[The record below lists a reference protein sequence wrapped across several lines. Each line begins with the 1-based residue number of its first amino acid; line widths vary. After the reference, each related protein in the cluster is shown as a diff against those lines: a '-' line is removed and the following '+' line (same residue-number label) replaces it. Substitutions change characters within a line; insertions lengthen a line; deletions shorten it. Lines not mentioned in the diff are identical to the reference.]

1 MKHKIRTSLT
11 SQLHDF
17 ISNPHNFIILFI
29 LFIGTVAT
37 CQIAE
42 FEGTARSTAGLP
54 EFQLYDNASGE
65 NRIEGRLKE
74 SGNNI
79 FLESLRGSLN
89 FATGTT
95 GSTSTR
101 MTLNGTNGNVGIG
114 TTSPAHKLDV
124 VGDRIRILEA
134 GTNHSIDLRT
144 DGVVTDIT
152 SYNTGLNISANGT
165 NDVWLQGWGVSSGN
179 VYVGDSFGSTAKF
192 SVNGAAAVKDWFRVN
207 GNTDGTAWRLG
218 VNGQSIF
225 RGFLR
230 VAQVAGTR
238 GNGISFSIPNNNSIW
253 EVWHGGALRF
263 AWANV
268 ERSFISTNGSYNVSS
283 DISKKKNI
291 KPAMT
296 QLSTILNLNP
306 VNYEY
311 KIAESK
317 KIELGFIAQEVQK
330 LYPEAVNEAGDGTLG
345 VAYDYFAVL
354 AIKGI
359 QEQQEII
366 HTLDMKNNDL
376 QDQIDELKTMLN
388 KILDKK

>member
-79 FLESLRGSLN
+79 FLESLRGNLN
-89 FATGTT
+89 FATGTN

-114 TTSPAHKLDV
+114 TASPVHKLHVKGDV
-124 VGDRIRILEA
+124 SRLESTSSSA
-134 GTNHSIDLRT
+134 KYIETRT
-144 DGVVTDIT
+144 DGLVTDLLAAGA
-152 SYNTGLNISANGT
+152 GLNIAVEGGNPLT
-165 NDVWLQGWGVSSGN
+165 LQGFGRTGKVWVR
-179 VYVGDSFGSTAKF
+179 GDFGSSAEF

-388 KILDKK
+388 KILDEK